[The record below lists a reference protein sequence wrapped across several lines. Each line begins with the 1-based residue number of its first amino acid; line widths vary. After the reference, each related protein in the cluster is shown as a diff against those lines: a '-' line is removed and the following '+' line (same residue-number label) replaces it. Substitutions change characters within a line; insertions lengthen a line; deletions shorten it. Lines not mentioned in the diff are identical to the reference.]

1 MIDSKLH
8 IFFHSNLDDPNL
20 WCHALSDML
29 GPIYFSVDGSC
40 ERPATVDIALLWT
53 APIQGSLL
61 GGRSFA
67 DR

>member
-20 WCHALSDML
+20 WCHALSDMP
-29 GPIYFSVDGSC
+29 GPIHFSVDGFC

-53 APIQGSLL
+53 TPIQ
-61 GGRSFA
+61 
-67 DR
+67 